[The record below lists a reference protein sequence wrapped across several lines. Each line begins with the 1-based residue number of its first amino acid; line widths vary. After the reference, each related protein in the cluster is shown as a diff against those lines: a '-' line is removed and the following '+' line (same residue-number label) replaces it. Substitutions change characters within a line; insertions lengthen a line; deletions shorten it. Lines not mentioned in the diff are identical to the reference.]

1 MVDATIKQ
9 LKNPLKVKTIRSD
22 EFKEVTQDRIFG
34 GIREGYFIYTIQ
46 NEKFNTSGEVDK
58 EPVFVDDVQVKM
70 SPQQLVKTHELFGT
84 LIVQY
89 EKLFGE
95 IKTLEK
101 IASDSPDLLQES

>member
-9 LKNPLKVKTIRSD
+9 LKSPLKVKTIRSE
-22 EFKEVTQDRIFG
+22 EFREITQDRIFG
-34 GIREGYFIYTIQ
+34 GIREGYSIYTIQ
-46 NEKFNTSGEVDK
+46 NEIFNTSGEEDK
-58 EPVFVDDVQVKM
+58 EPVFVDEVQVKI

-84 LIVQY
+84 LIVKY

-101 IASDSPDLLQES
+101 IASDNPDLLKES